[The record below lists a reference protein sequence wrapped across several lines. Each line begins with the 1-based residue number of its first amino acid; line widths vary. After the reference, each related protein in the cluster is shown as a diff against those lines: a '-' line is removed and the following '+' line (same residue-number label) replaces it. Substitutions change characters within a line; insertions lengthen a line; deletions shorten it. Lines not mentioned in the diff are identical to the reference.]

1 MESLVEQTR
10 TSQNESMMSI
20 DSPSNSFSNK
30 PSALS
35 TQTQAT
41 SMHSITSTPTSI
53 TTFQVTRVYRATYL
67 NVEVIEMEV
76 NGNPV
81 MRRLKDSYFNATQI
95 LKLAGL
101 DRTQRSKLLE
111 NEICQGQHEK
121 VQGGSGRY
129 QGTWIPYSKALE
141 LCRRYDVYE
150 VMKPLLLYN
159 PTTSNDIT
167 PTKDQLKRS
176 FSSMSE
182 LENLNGNRNT
192 NNIINSQHSNTNSF
206 HSKGT
211 SSTPASRS
219 NTYPDTQ
226 PDDQHSPKKLKF
238 ESNELH
244 PIEIFDHETKLDN
257 PNSPFTMKP
266 MQEDEFDEKSKVVMS
281 SLFLPSQKDLSLLEL
296 VGNDES
302 QLDGISIDAPID
314 DNGQTALHLAA
325 TLGRLTLV
333 RDLVKRGSN
342 RIRGDNDGQ
351 TALVRAVHATNC
363 FENSCFDK
371 LLDYMYPAITVLDH
385 KGRTVLH
392 HIAYTCGRK
401 GRNDACKY
409 YLETLLE
416 WVVKRGPSLPDNQ
429 SLSLTKFMQ
438 DVVNIPDRNGDTCL
452 NIAAMVGNKHI
463 IQQLLEV
470 GADPNRANKA
480 GVKPIDCGIDL
491 EVPNQSSS
499 RISSAIQNAALMV
512 NKNAGNSSFKD
523 SNQNH
528 NNNPAMSNVHPTF
541 GNSFNNSGREPSGA
555 SLANNNGFPEKKSS
569 LSILNS
575 IQTFVSQLG
584 KDFQEEMDQ
593 KNKQINGM
601 HPQLREKT
609 LKLSEKRKQFDELQ
623 KIVRKLSDYKTKIIN
638 LNKAIDEEESK
649 FKEQTKE
656 LPVSSANFAGDF
668 DADEPFT
675 VWSVYNEIETKVE
688 KILSERQQ
696 QFKQQQLDSTESQ
709 DNKDKNN
716 NRNANG
722 ESTGQGKQHTPP
734 TELDTVEIIN
744 SLKAEDLLPSLS
756 KTQSRQ
762 LLPPSVVLEAR
773 INAYKKNNESLIERT
788 KSRRSSSQELEQQ
801 FKRVIAL
808 CIGSKPEDIDERLL
822 GSLLL
827 SVEND
832 PDPEINQ
839 IKKVLKIVNDLEDK

>member
-1 MESLVEQTR
+1 
-10 TSQNESMMSI
+10 
-20 DSPSNSFSNK
+20 
-30 PSALS
+30 
-35 TQTQAT
+35 
-41 SMHSITSTPTSI
+41 
-53 TTFQVTRVYRATYL
+53 
-67 NVEVIEMEV
+67 
-76 NGNPV
+76 
-81 MRRLKDSYFNATQI
+81 
-95 LKLAGL
+95 
-101 DRTQRSKLLE
+101 
-111 NEICQGQHEK
+111 
-121 VQGGSGRY
+121 
-129 QGTWIPYSKALE
+129 
-141 LCRRYDVYE
+141 
-150 VMKPLLLYN
+150 
-159 PTTSNDIT
+159 
-167 PTKDQLKRS
+167 
-176 FSSMSE
+176 
-182 LENLNGNRNT
+182 
-192 NNIINSQHSNTNSF
+192 
-206 HSKGT
+206 
-211 SSTPASRS
+211 
-219 NTYPDTQ
+219 
-226 PDDQHSPKKLKF
+226 
-238 ESNELH
+238 
-244 PIEIFDHETKLDN
+244 
-257 PNSPFTMKP
+257 
-266 MQEDEFDEKSKVVMS
+266 MS

-314 DNGQTALHLAA
+314 DNGQNALHLAA

-480 GVKPIDCGIDL
+480 GVKPIDCGINL

-499 RISSAIQNAALMV
+499 RISNAIQNAALMV
-512 NKNAGNSSFKD
+512 NKNPGNNSFKD
-523 SNQNH
+523 TNQSQ
-528 NNNPAMSNVHPTF
+528 NNNPSMANAHPTF
-541 GNSFNNSGREPSGA
+541 GNSFNNNGREPSGA
-555 SLANNNGFPEKKSS
+555 SISNNNGFPEKKSS

-584 KDFQEEMDQ
+584 KDFQEEMEQ

-623 KIVRKLSDYKTKIIN
+623 KIVGKLSDYKTKIIN

-675 VWSVYNEIETKVE
+675 VWSVYNEIETRVE

-696 QFKQQQLDSTESQ
+696 QFQQQQLDSTTESQ
-709 DNKDKNN
+709 DKKDKNN
-716 NRNANG
+716 NGNVNG
-722 ESTGQGKQHTPP
+722 VSGGQGRQPTPP

-762 LLPPSVVLEAR
+762 LLPPSVVLEALL
-773 INAYKKNNESLIERT
+773 KSWKNNSRESL
-788 KSRRSSSQELEQQ
+788 
-801 FKRVIAL
+801 L
-808 CIGSKPEDIDERLL
+808 CVLV
-822 GSLLL
+822 L
-827 SVEND
+827 S
-832 PDPEINQ
+832 
-839 IKKVLKIVNDLEDK
+839 LKISMKDYLGRCC